1 MALLSCAAGGCLAAN
16 RPRRRAAG
24 LIYAGWTSDQGV
36 AGRHESERGDI
47 MSRMG
52 RVVGLVVLLVGL
64 GFGAGRA
71 AAQGPVAFGH
81 GELDIQT
88 ASGRQHFTVELAT
101 AMEQQVQGLM
111 FRRTLAQD
119 AGMLFL
125 YTDDHDIQM
134 WMKNTLIPLD
144 MVFIRADGTIIN
156 VAERTVPQSLA
167 TIGSDGPARA
177 VLEVNGG
184 TAARLD

>member
-1 MALLSCAAGGCLAAN
+1 MG
-16 RPRRRAAG
+16 
-24 LIYAGWTSDQGV
+24 
-36 AGRHESERGDI
+36 
-47 MSRMG
+47 RMG
-52 RVVGLVVLLVGL
+52 CVVGRVALLVGL
-64 GFGAGRA
+64 AIGLGVGPGIGPLFEAGRA
-71 AAQGPVAFGH
+71 AAQAPVMFGY

-88 ASGRQHFTVELAT
+88 ASGRHHFTIELAT

-111 FRRTLAQD
+111 FRRTLAPD

-184 TAARLD
+184 TAARLDIKPGDRVLFPGLGKP

>member
-1 MALLSCAAGGCLAAN
+1 
-16 RPRRRAAG
+16 
-24 LIYAGWTSDQGV
+24 
-36 AGRHESERGDI
+36 
-47 MSRMG
+47 MSRLG
-52 RVVGLVVLLVGL
+52 RVAWRVVLLVGL
-64 GFGAGRA
+64 GIGLGGGPGVGPFFGAGRA

-81 GELDIQT
+81 GELDIQS
-88 ASGRQHFTVELAT
+88 ASGRHHFTVELAT

-111 FRRTLAQD
+111 FRRTLAPD

-156 VAERTVPQSLA
+156 IAERTVPQSLA
-167 TIGSDGPARA
+167 TIGSEGPARA

-184 TAARLD
+184 TAARLGIKPGDRVLFPGLGKP